1 MCLGLKQTLI
11 FVILNK
17 MSIVDNTCVHR
28 EEQRLIVSEIEVL
41 REISDSRK
49 DNNRRRKKLIQ

>member
-1 MCLGLKQTLI
+1 VT
-11 FVILNK
+11 LNK
-17 MSIVDNTCVHR
+17 FSTVDNTCAHR
-28 EEQRLIVSEIEVL
+28 EEHSLIVFEIEVL